1 MKNPLLFITFLF
13 LSISLYSQQPMADDI
28 KGNWISNLEKG
39 HVEITKDSAADK
51 YYGKI
56 IWLKIPLYPDGSPKI
71 DKNNPDKSL
80 RTQPL
85 VGLVVLKNLKFE
97 KDHWEGGT
105 IYDPESGKTYSCKA
119 TLKGDKLE
127 LRGYIG
133 ISQIGRTQTW
143 QRMPAGQISEG
154 TSQKSSQK

>member
-1 MKNPLLFITFLF
+1 MKNLFSAALLF
-13 LSISLYSQQPMADDI
+13 LSFSFYAQQPMADDI

-39 HVEITKDSAADK
+39 HVEIIKDSVIGK

-56 IWLKIPLYPDGSPKI
+56 IWLKVPLYPDGSPKM

-85 VGLVVLKNLKFE
+85 VGLVVLKNLKFV

-133 ISQIGRTQTW
+133 MSQIGRTQTW
-143 QRMPAGQISEG
+143 QRLPAAQISG
-154 TSQKSSQK
+154 SAN